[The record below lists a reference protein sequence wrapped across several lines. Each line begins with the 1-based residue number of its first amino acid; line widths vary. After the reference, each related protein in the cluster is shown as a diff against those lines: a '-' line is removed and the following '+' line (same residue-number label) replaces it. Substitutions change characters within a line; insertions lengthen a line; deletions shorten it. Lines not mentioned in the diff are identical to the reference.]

1 MRYLK
6 YSEFYIT
13 NVCNQNCT
21 GCNRYNNYAF
31 KGHYLWE
38 DHKEDYIKWSKLVDI
53 ELIGILGG
61 EPLGNPDFL
70 NWLHGIAELWPN
82 ADITIVTNGTY
93 FDQWP
98 NLYEELS
105 QYGNR
110 ILIEVSHH
118 TPGSWIQSIESHPKI
133 FKQLKSLT
141 PTRNTID
148 PKNSEFYRLTY
159 TDKSG
164 MRLWLTSEWFFGDS
178 ALIRNELTNELTLHD
193 SDPDEAAD
201 ICAFHNAGCHHF
213 IAGKLYKC
221 GPVGLLPTFTKQFKV
236 TVTEKQQQLINDY
249 KPAEADWP
257 EEDLTQFIDNLNNKV
272 VIPQCSLCPSNQEQ
286 VKFSASTKKIKI
298 EAVCE

>member
-118 TPGSWIQSIESHPKI
+118 TPGSWIHAIESHPRVL
-133 FKQLKSLT
+133 KQLKSNVPSTL
-141 PTRNTID
+141 PDKRNPGYQHPLQYKDRTGIT
-148 PKNSEFYRLTY
+148 LQL
-159 TDKSG
+159 
-164 MRLWLTSEWFFGDS
+164 MQEWIFGQS
-178 ALIRNELTNELTLHD
+178 SLIRNELTNELTFHD
-193 SDPDEAAD
+193 SNPDEAAD
-201 ICAFHNAGCHHF
+201 VCAFHEHGCHHF
-213 IAGKLYKC
+213 IEGKLYKC
-221 GPVGLLPTFTKQFKV
+221 GPVGLMPEFMQQYKV

-249 KPAEADWP
+249 KPAEADWT